1 MLFDRIRIGHRI
13 YAGFLIL
20 VAMLLGLS
28 ALSSWY
34 LLGFSSDADHIAK
47 RTELV
52 GLANDYALKLE
63 RLSNQVLLYAQTV
76 DPEVRSEIATI
87 QDNAI
92 ASRKSLADALMA
104 IGDDGKAQDLK
115 VLAEKYIATLEPL
128 VLRAENMTA
137 SADTILL
144 GANQMG
150 GSSAALVSFI
160 NKRDPEIAEKYGDP
174 LSKANLTAIVA
185 NLEYAIVHTPAA
197 LETARN
203 ATAALTD
210 LHEEIKSAMGKLKRA
225 DKKLFSYATRDN
237 DLLKQGTNQLEG
249 SFSGFSQS
257 MNDFKAAVREV
268 QKITGQIRTEAIAGQ
283 NELVDVVHGKSQSS
297 AITNMIVAVV
307 GALIAIVLATGTAT
321 SILRPLRRVN
331 GDMVRLASNDTDI
344 DLADIGRRDEFGA
357 MARTVSIFRDNA
369 LKIETMAE
377 ERIELQRQ
385 EEEKRRA
392 SLGGMAETIEGE
404 TSGLVESVSRQVNR
418 MRDAV
423 GEVAAAADR
432 VNGQTEAAT
441 LAAEQ
446 SRNHAQSINDT
457 ASRLSGAIGTI
468 AGRVERQR
476 TIAQSAVESTRQSA
490 AAVDDLREVA
500 SGIEQMV
507 DLIRGIA
514 SQTNMLALNATIEAA
529 RAGEAG
535 RGFAVVAAEV
545 KNLAGQTAE
554 ATEQITSHVG
564 AMGSVTDR
572 CVSAM
577 ENVGSTV
584 HDMMVIS
591 DEVAGDVIEQR
602 RATEEIT
609 LAIQAASDAAKN
621 AGEAIVEVSRDI
633 DHTRNLSVD
642 LTGHADDVTAH
653 VSELT
658 LSLNRAVRDA
668 AEKDSHKNNDPI
680 VTAGR
685 DIRVMFNDQ
694 GSRIETSLFDL
705 SIGGLSV
712 TPSQD
717 WERGRKM
724 VVEIDG
730 LRGTY
735 NVEVMSRRGL
745 ESPKMRLKFTDP
757 LEQRGDLVMFVA
769 RMWQKHLAESHVI
782 HDHDENR
789 LRAEAANDYLVEPQQ
804 IAG

>member
-1 MLFDRIRIGHRI
+1 MLFDRIRISHRI
-13 YAGFLIL
+13 YAGFLVL
-20 VAMLLGLS
+20 VLMLLGLS

-34 LLGFSSDADHIAK
+34 LLGFAGDADRIAK

-92 ASRKSLADALMA
+92 SSREDLTRALIA
-104 IGDDGKAQDLK
+104 IGDDDKANDLK

-150 GSSAALVSFI
+150 GSSSDLVSFI
-160 NKRDPEIAEKYGDP
+160 NKRDPEIAEKYGDR
-174 LSKANLTAIVA
+174 LSKDNLSAIVS

-203 ATAALTD
+203 ATSSLTD
-210 LHEEIKSAMGKLKRA
+210 LHEEIKTAMGSLKRA

-237 DLLKQGTNQLEG
+237 DLLKQGANQLEG

-268 QKITGQIRTEAIAGQ
+268 QKITGQIRAEAIAGQ
-283 NELVDVVHGKSQSS
+283 NELVEAVHGKSESS
-297 AITNMIVAVV
+297 AMTNMVVAMV
-307 GALIAIVLATGTAT
+307 GALIAILLAAGTAT

-331 GDMVRLASNDTDI
+331 GDMTRLATNDTNI
-344 DLADIGRRDEFGA
+344 DLADIARRDEFGV

-377 ERIELQRQ
+377 DRIELQRQ

-423 GEVAAAADR
+423 NEVSAAADR

-441 LAAEQ
+441 SAADQ
-446 SRNHAQSINDT
+446 SREHAQSISDAAT
-457 ASRLSGAIGTI
+457 RLSGAIGSI
-468 AGRVERQR
+468 AGRVDRQR
-476 TIAQSAVESTRQSA
+476 TIAQSAVDSTRESA
-490 AAVDDLREVA
+490 AAVDDLRTVA
-500 SGIEQMV
+500 SSIEQMV

-514 SQTNMLALNATIEAA
+514 AQTNMLAMNATIEAA

-554 ATEQITSHVG
+554 ATEQITTHVG
-564 AMGSVTDR
+564 AMGNVTDR
-572 CVSAM
+572 CVAAM
-577 ENVGSTV
+577 ENVGVTV
-584 HDMMVIS
+584 RDMMAIS
-591 DEVAGDVIEQR
+591 DEVAGDVKQQR
-602 RATEEIT
+602 RETEEISI
-609 LAIQAASDAAKN
+609 AIRAASDAAKN
-621 AGEAIVEVSRDI
+621 VGDAILEVSRDI
-633 DHTRNLSVD
+633 DHTRSLSLD
-642 LTGHADDVTAH
+642 LTGHAEDVTAH

-668 AEKDSHKNNDPI
+668 AEKDDGDGKDPR
-680 VTAGR
+680 VMAGR
-685 DIRVMFNDQ
+685 DIRVTFHGQ
-694 GSRIETSLFDL
+694 GKMTQTSLYDL
-705 SIGGLSV
+705 SIGGISV

-724 VVEIDG
+724 VVEIAG
-730 LRGTY
+730 LKGRY

-745 ESPKMRLKFTDP
+745 DAPKMRLKFIDP

-769 RMWQKHLAESHVI
+769 RMWQKHLTDANVI
-782 HDHDENR
+782 VDDADR
-789 LRAEAANDYLVEPQQ
+789 LRAEVANDLYADSRL

>member
-20 VAMLLGLS
+20 VLMLLGLS

-34 LLGFSSDADHIAK
+34 LLGFSSDADRIAK

-52 GLANDYALKLE
+52 GLANDYALTLE

-76 DPEVRSEIATI
+76 DPEVRNEIAVI
-87 QDNAI
+87 QGNAI
-92 ASRKSLADALMA
+92 SSRKDLADALIA
-104 IGDDGKAQDLK
+104 IGDEEKATELK

-137 SADTILL
+137 SADTMLL
-144 GANQMG
+144 GAHQMG
-150 GSSAALVSFI
+150 GSSADLVAFI
-160 NKRDPEIAEKYGDP
+160 NKRDPEIAEKYGDR
-174 LSKANLTAIVA
+174 LSQEKLTAIVS
-185 NLEYAIVHTPAA
+185 NLEYAIVRTPET
-197 LETARN
+197 LESARN
-203 ATAALTD
+203 ATSSLTGLLD
-210 LHEEIKSAMGKLKRA
+210 EIKTAIGSLKRA

-237 DLLKQGTNQLEG
+237 DLLKQGANQFEG
-249 SFSGFSQS
+249 SYIGFSQS
-257 MNDFKAAVREV
+257 MTNFKMAVREV
-268 QKITGQIRTEAIAGQ
+268 QKITGQIRSEAIAGQ
-283 NELVDVVHGKSQSS
+283 NELVDAVHSKSGSS
-297 AITNMIVAVV
+297 AMTNMIVAGI
-307 GALIAIVLATGTAT
+307 GALIAIVMATGTAT
-321 SILRPLRRVN
+321 SILRPLGRVN
-331 GDMVRLASNDTDI
+331 SDMTRLASNDTNI
-344 DLADIGRRDEFGA
+344 DLVDIKRRDEFGV

-377 ERIELQRQ
+377 DRIELQRQ
-385 EEEKRRA
+385 EEEKRRE

-441 LAAEQ
+441 SAADQ
-446 SRNHAQSINDT
+446 SREHAQSISDAAT
-457 ASRLSGAIGTI
+457 RLSGAIGSI

-476 TIAQSAVESTRQSA
+476 TIAQSAVDSTRQSA

-500 SGIEQMV
+500 TSIEQMV

-514 SQTNMLALNATIEAA
+514 AQTNMLAMNATIEAA

-554 ATEQITSHVG
+554 ATEQITAHVG

-577 ENVGSTV
+577 ENVGITV
-584 HDMMVIS
+584 RDMMTIS
-591 DEVAGDVIEQR
+591 DEVAGDVTQQR
-602 RATEEIT
+602 RETEEISV
-609 LAIQAASDAAKN
+609 AIRAASDAAKN
-621 AGEAIVEVSRDI
+621 VGDAILEVSRDI
-633 DHTRNLSVD
+633 DHTRSLSLD
-642 LTGHADDVTAH
+642 LTGHADDVSAH

-668 AEKDSHKNNDPI
+668 ADKDDKNGDDAR
-680 VTAGR
+680 VMARR
-685 DIRVMFNDQ
+685 DIAVMFDDQ
-694 GSRIETSLFDL
+694 GKRTHTSLYDL
-705 SIGGLSV
+705 SIGGISV
-712 TPSQD
+712 VPSQD

-724 VVEIDG
+724 TVEIAG
-730 LRGTY
+730 LKGRY

-745 ESPKMRLKFTDP
+745 DGPKMRLKFTDP

-769 RMWQKHLAESHVI
+769 RMWQKHLTEARTLY
-782 HDHDENR
+782 DDEDR
-789 LRAEAANDYLVEPQQ
+789 LRAEVANDSFIEPRL

>member
-1 MLFDRIRIGHRI
+1 MLFDRIRISHRI

-20 VAMLLGLS
+20 VLMLLGLS

-34 LLGFSSDADHIAK
+34 LLGFAGDADRIAK

-92 ASRKSLADALMA
+92 SSREDLTSALIA
-104 IGDDGKAQDLK
+104 IGDDDKANDLK

-150 GSSAALVSFI
+150 GSSSDLVSFI
-160 NKRDPEIAEKYGDP
+160 NKRDPEIAEKYGDR
-174 LSKANLTAIVA
+174 LSKDNLSAIVS

-203 ATAALTD
+203 ATSSLTD
-210 LHEEIKSAMGKLKRA
+210 LHEEIKTAMGSLKRA

-237 DLLKQGTNQLEG
+237 DLLKQGANQLEG

-268 QKITGQIRTEAIAGQ
+268 QKITGQIRAEAIAGQ
-283 NELVDVVHGKSQSS
+283 NELVEAVHGKSESS
-297 AITNMIVAVV
+297 AMTNMVVAMV
-307 GALIAIVLATGTAT
+307 GALIAILLAAGTAT

-331 GDMVRLASNDTDI
+331 GDMSRLATNDTNI
-344 DLADIGRRDEFGA
+344 DLADIARRDEFGV

-377 ERIELQRQ
+377 DRIELQRQ

-423 GEVAAAADR
+423 NEVSAAADR

-441 LAAEQ
+441 SAADQ
-446 SRNHAQSINDT
+446 SREHAQSISDAAT
-457 ASRLSGAIGTI
+457 RLSGAIGSI
-468 AGRVERQR
+468 AGRVDRQR
-476 TIAQSAVESTRQSA
+476 TIAQSAVDSTRESA
-490 AAVDDLREVA
+490 AAVDDLRTVA
-500 SGIEQMV
+500 SSIEQMV

-514 SQTNMLALNATIEAA
+514 AQTNMLAMNATIEAA

-554 ATEQITSHVG
+554 ATEQITTHVG
-564 AMGSVTDR
+564 AMGNVTDR
-572 CVSAM
+572 CVAAM
-577 ENVGSTV
+577 ENVGVTV
-584 HDMMVIS
+584 RDMMAIS
-591 DEVAGDVIEQR
+591 DEVAGDVKQQR
-602 RATEEIT
+602 RETEEISI
-609 LAIQAASDAAKN
+609 AIRAASDAAKN
-621 AGEAIVEVSRDI
+621 VGDAILEVSRDI
-633 DHTRNLSVD
+633 DHTRSLSLD
-642 LTGHADDVTAH
+642 LTGHAEDVTAH

-668 AEKDSHKNNDPI
+668 AEKDDGDGKDPR
-680 VTAGR
+680 VMAGR
-685 DIRVMFNDQ
+685 DIRVTFHDQ
-694 GSRIETSLFDL
+694 GKMTQTSLYDL
-705 SIGGLSV
+705 SIGGISV

-724 VVEIDG
+724 VVEIAG
-730 LRGTY
+730 LKGRY

-745 ESPKMRLKFTDP
+745 DAPKMRLKFIDP

-769 RMWQKHLAESHVI
+769 RMWQKHLTDANVI
-782 HDHDENR
+782 VDDADR
-789 LRAEAANDYLVEPQQ
+789 LRAEVANDLYADSRL